1 MEFSSS
7 RFKSLAVTLGFS
19 FWFFVISSGLGFFTL
34 EIFGIFMISLFAIT
48 QIFTKKLSK
57 ILDAFA
63 IFNTKIFLG
72 IIHLTV
78 ISLYGIFFKILKI
91 DVLRL
96 EKQDNTYWLDIEQL
110 NDGRLEK
117 QY

>member
-1 MEFSSS
+1 MEFSSP
-7 RFKSLAVTLGFS
+7 RFKSMAVTLGFS
-19 FWFFVISSGLGFFTL
+19 FWFFVISSSLGFFTL
-34 EIFGIFMISLFAIT
+34 EIFGIFIIILFTLT

-63 IFNTKIFLG
+63 IFNSKIFLG
-72 IIHLTV
+72 IIYISV

-96 EKQDNTYWLDIEQL
+96 KKQNDSYWLDIEQL
-110 NDGRLEK
+110 NEGRLVK

>member
-1 MEFSSS
+1 MELSSP

-19 FWFFVISSGLGFFTL
+19 FWFFVLSSAIGFFTL
-34 EIFGIFMISLFAIT
+34 EIFGLFVITLFIIT

-72 IIHLTV
+72 IIHISV
-78 ISLYGIFFKILKI
+78 ISLYGIFFKILRI

-96 EKQDNTYWLDIEQL
+96 KKQNDTYWLDIEQL
-110 NDGRLEK
+110 NEGRIEK

>member
-1 MEFSSS
+1 MEFSSP
-7 RFKSLAVTLGFS
+7 RFKSMAVTLGFS
-19 FWFFVISSGLGFFTL
+19 FWFFVISSSLGFFTL
-34 EIFGIFMISLFAIT
+34 EIFGIFIIILFTLT

-63 IFNTKIFLG
+63 IFNSKIFLG
-72 IIHLTV
+72 IIYISV

-91 DVLRL
+91 DILRL
-96 EKQDNTYWLDIEQL
+96 KKQNDSYWLDIEQL
-110 NDGRLEK
+110 NEGRLVK